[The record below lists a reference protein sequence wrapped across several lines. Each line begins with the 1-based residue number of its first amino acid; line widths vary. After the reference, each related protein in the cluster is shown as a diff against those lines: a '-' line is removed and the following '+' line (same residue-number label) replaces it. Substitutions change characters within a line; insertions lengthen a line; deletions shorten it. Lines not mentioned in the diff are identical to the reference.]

1 MKYKKERYLW
11 ALLRIGLGLIFLWSF
26 FDKLFGW
33 GFSTAPD
40 KAWILGSSPTSGFL
54 HFGTHGP
61 FRPIFQSL
69 AGSTI
74 VDWLFMLGLLLIG
87 LALILGIGVKIA
99 GYSGALMMLLIWLAL
114 LLPKHNPI
122 LDEHIIYLVVLLG
135 LTIVKSGQWFG
146 LGKQWANTKIVKKY
160 PILE

>member
-1 MKYKKERYLW
+1 
-11 ALLRIGLGLIFLWSF
+11 
-26 FDKLFGW
+26 
-33 GFSTAPD
+33 
-40 KAWILGSSPTSGFL
+40 
-54 HFGTHGP
+54 
-61 FRPIFQSL
+61 
-69 AGSTI
+69 
-74 VDWLFMLGLLLIG
+74 MLGLLLIG